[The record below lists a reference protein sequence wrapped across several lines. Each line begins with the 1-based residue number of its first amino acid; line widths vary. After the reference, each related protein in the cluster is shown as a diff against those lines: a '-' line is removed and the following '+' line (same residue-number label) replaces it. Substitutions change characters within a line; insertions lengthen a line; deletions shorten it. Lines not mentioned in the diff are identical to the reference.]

1 MFHNEAKFTKDCEE
15 VLALLGLDPVPVYYS
30 YACYYT
36 SATGSIS
43 MNIEDACTLEYEWY
57 KNVAQYTRI
66 GKSFNLIFWALLHEY
81 GHYQDTMETYF
92 DEEDEFYRELM
103 LMLPE
108 GTDRVMAYFNL
119 PSEKVAT
126 QWAAEF
132 IEDNKEKCLIA
143 NEILEKYV
151 V

>member
-1 MFHNEAKFTKDCEE
+1 MVNKIHFVKDCEK
-15 VLALLGLDPVPVYYS
+15 VLSLLGLDQMRIHYS
-30 YACYYT
+30 DACYYNV
-36 SATGSIS
+36 STGSIS
-43 MNIEDACTLEYEWY
+43 MNIEDACTLEHEWY
-57 KNVAQYTRI
+57 KNVAQYTHI

-81 GHYQDTMETYF
+81 GHYQDAMETYS
-92 DEEDEFYRELM
+92 DEEDKFYRELM
-103 LMLPE
+103 LMMPE
-108 GTDRVMAYFNL
+108 GADRVMAYFNL

-143 NEILEKYV
+143 NDILEKYV

>member
-57 KNVAQYTRI
+57 KNVTQYTHI
-66 GKSFNLIFWALLHEY
+66 GKSFNLILWSLLHEY

-92 DEEDEFYRELM
+92 SEEDEFFRELM